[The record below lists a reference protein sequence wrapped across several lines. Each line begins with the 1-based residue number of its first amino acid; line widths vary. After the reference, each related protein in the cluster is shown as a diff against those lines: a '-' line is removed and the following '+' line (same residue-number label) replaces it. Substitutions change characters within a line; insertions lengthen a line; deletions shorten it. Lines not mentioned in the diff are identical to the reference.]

1 MNEVEGESVVMG
13 LMDGL
18 KVVDMEMRKMMS

>member
-13 LMDGL
+13 LMDGV

>member
-18 KVVDMEMRKMMS
+18 KVVDMEIGKMMS

>member
-18 KVVDMEMRKMMS
+18 KVVDMEMRKMIS